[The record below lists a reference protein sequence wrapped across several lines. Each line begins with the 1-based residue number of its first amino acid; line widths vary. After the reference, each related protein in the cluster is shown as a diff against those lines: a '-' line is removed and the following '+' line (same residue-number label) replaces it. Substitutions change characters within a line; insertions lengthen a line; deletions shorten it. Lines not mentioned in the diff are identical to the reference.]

1 MNNLIIKK
9 PIYTQILLLFCS
21 AFLFSNL
28 CSAAQAEEQIINKAE
43 GSLQQSAEGSL
54 KKQAEGSLQTQAE
67 GSSAQYIDTP
77 YADEQN
83 VLFEFFLDEPAK
95 IHSALYWLRS
105 YMNTLTGEPYDL
117 APEFMHI
124 IVLIHGTEIVTLA
137 KKNYAQYQNAVQRM
151 RYYEQLGVE
160 FRVCGDAAKD
170 YGYTANDFYGFVKIV
185 PSAIVELAHWQTQ
198 GYAIIRPLVFEKKFS
213 IEEIR

>member
-1 MNNLIIKK
+1 MKK
-9 PIYTQILLLFCS
+9 IAAILSNILF
-21 AFLFSNL
+21 AFLFINCSL
-28 CSAAQAEEQIINKAE
+28 CNALEVNDSLIKNDIDTSTGKAQF
-43 GSLQQSAEGSL
+43 
-54 KKQAEGSLQTQAE
+54 
-67 GSSAQYIDTP
+67 IDTP

-83 VLFEFFLDEPAK
+83 VLFEMFLDEPGK
-95 IHSALYWLRS
+95 IHSALFWLRS
-105 YMNTLTGEPYDL
+105 YMNTLMGEPYAL
-117 APEFMHI
+117 APEFMNI

-137 KKNYAQYQNAVQRM
+137 KKNYPKYKSAVERM

-170 YGYTANDFYGFVKIV
+170 YDYTADDFYDFVKIV
-185 PSAIVELAHWQTQ
+185 PSAIVELAHWQKE